1 MDTCTNVPDMCRRE
15 KQSPWWEGGGCRC
28 HRREAQSRTRVDSVR
43 VGLFV
48 VQDTNAP
55 GGDCGTADH
64 FHPPAGKQTRL
75 HQPSDTKDSTQLQI
89 LMLRMCAHV
98 PLKSVFALRSEVV
111 DVGLE
116 MQLEDIVLVD
126 VFRLWGDGDWVT
138 QQGKAGQW
146 IIILRDRKTK

>member
-1 MDTCTNVPDMCRRE
+1 MSQICVEE
-15 KQSPWWEGGGCRC
+15 KSKVLGGRGGCRC
-28 HRREAQSRTRVDSVR
+28 HWSEAQSRTRVDSVR

-48 VQDTNAP
+48 VQDTSAP
-55 GGDCGTADH
+55 GGYCGTADH

-89 LMLRMCAHV
+89 LMLRTRARL
-98 PLKSVFALRSEVV
+98 PLKRVFALRSEVV

-126 VFRLWGDGDWVT
+126 VFRL
-138 QQGKAGQW
+138 
-146 IIILRDRKTK
+146 